1 MRLVRAHLEGYL
13 QSSIPDL
20 VAMGQ
25 FQKHFSEK
33 VFFFFFFL
41 LERGREGEEHQCV
54 VTSHMPPTGDLAH
67 NPGMYPD

>member
-33 VFFFFFFL
+33 VFFFFFFI
-41 LERGREGEEHQCV
+41 REGKGRRG
-54 VTSHMPPTGDLAH
+54 TSVCGYLSHASHWG
-67 NPGMYPD
+67 PGPQPRHVP